1 MNLSYYGEISIGT
14 PGQTFTVIFDSGS
27 SNLWVPSVSCTD
39 YACRKYQC
47 EHKGHKHQLNEL
59 RLGPQT

>member
-1 MNLSYYGEISIGT
+1 MGIIHLQICYCSSQMSYYGEISIGT

-39 YACRKYQC
+39 YACRKYRC
-47 EHKGHKHQLNEL
+47 EHKGH
-59 RLGPQT
+59 